1 MHRFP
6 IHRAGLGCSI
16 AAISLLT
23 LIAFSSPEVRAET
36 VSAQIQPAH
45 PELGRVPVSAQFRFP
60 DDFIPRSQSTS
71 IVCQVMVS
79 KRGEVGARKC
89 AQHGGGD
96 RLRFW
101 LRNEILHRLKRAKFR
116 PAVVDGERV
125 AVSMPVRAQ
134 VDCDSRGRCEVG
146 VFPNAGLHAREHGNE
161 YYGPQEI
168 IGKSGTWY
176 DRLVASAECDSGD
189 AEVCKDLSAFA
200 FGASVQVDVDGLV
213 TGVGVVNG
221 VDPGDFPV
229 EAAFEHLVE
238 SRYIPA
244 REDAGSAMALVVHT
258 PTLHKRNS
266 RYFPRD
272 NCRNDEEL
280 GSRLGRDCYTMQ
292 EMAAFRPE
300 DDSRFLDELNRWLGQ
315 TGTL

>member
-1 MHRFP
+1 MHRLTTL
-6 IHRAGLGCSI
+6 RVGLRGDSI
-16 AAISLLT
+16 AALGLLLLVALST
-23 LIAFSSPEVRAET
+23 
-36 VSAQIQPAH
+36 SATAAAAQVQPAH

-79 KRGEVGARKC
+79 KRGDVGARKC

-101 LRNEILHRLKRAKFR
+101 LRNEILHRLKRAKFL
-116 PAVVDGERV
+116 PAQIDGERV
-125 AVSMPVRAQ
+125 AVSMPIRAQ
-134 VDCDSRGRCEVG
+134 VDCDSRGRCEVS
-146 VFPNAGLHAREHGNE
+146 VFPNAGLHTRDHGND

-176 DRLVASAECDSGD
+176 DRLVASADCDAGD
-189 AEVCKDLSAFA
+189 AEVCKDISAFA
-200 FGASVQVDVDGLV
+200 FGASVQVGADGLV
-213 TGVGVVNG
+213 AGVGVVKG
-221 VDPGDFPV
+221 VDPGAFPV
-229 EAAFEHLVE
+229 DAAFEHLVE

-244 REDAGSAMALVVHT
+244 RENAGSAMALVVHT

-272 NCRNDEEL
+272 NCREDEEL

-315 TGTL
+315 QGTL

>member
-6 IHRAGLGCSI
+6 PHHGGLRCSSL

-23 LIAFSSPEVRAET
+23 LIAFSPLGASAEGGQ
-36 VSAQIQPAH
+36 VQPAH

-116 PAVVDGERV
+116 PAEIDGERV
-125 AVSMPVRAQ
+125 AVSMPIRAQ
-134 VDCDSRGRCEVG
+134 VDCDSRGRCEVN
-146 VFPNAGLHAREHGNE
+146 VFPNAGLHARDFGND

-168 IGKSGTWY
+168 IGKAGTWY
-176 DRLVASAECDSGD
+176 DRLVASDDCDAGD
-189 AEVCKDLSAFA
+189 AEVCKDISAFA
-200 FGASVQVDVDGLV
+200 FGASVQVGADGLV
-213 TGVGVVNG
+213 TGVGVVKG
-221 VDPGDFPV
+221 VDPGSFPV
-229 EAAFEHLVE
+229 DAAFEHLVE

-244 REDAGSAMALVVHT
+244 RESEGSTMALVTHT

-272 NCRNDEEL
+272 NCREDEEL

-292 EMAAFRPE
+292 EMASFRPE
-300 DDSRFLDELNRWLGQ
+300 DDSRFLDDLNRWLGQ
-315 TGTL
+315 QGTL